1 MSIPYNCRQIVDHF
15 FKTSFLWHI
24 LPAAPALT
32 TEVVITACLMYS
44 WSYQT
49 YYVRIHRDQ
58 RCFRWKKLK
67 NCSCFLWQYLF
78 SLWSPANVA
87 IWTKK
92 TKKPKPPI
100 IILLILWW
108 SFHSWMD
115 LYPQISKHFQEK
127 QNQYIS
133 VIIVLVRLE
142 TTAVFISQNL
152 R

>member
-92 TKKPKPPI
+92 TKKTQTPKNYFIDSVMVFPFMSG
-100 IILLILWW
+100 LIPTNIKTFSRKAKPVHFSDY
-108 SFHSWMD
+108 SFSETWNN
-115 LYPQISKHFQEK
+115 S
-127 QNQYIS
+127 S
-133 VIIVLVRLE
+133 VH
-142 TTAVFISQNL
+142 
-152 R
+152 